1 MRRMAPIAAGLVAL
15 VAVTAA
21 TAGVRALITGAQIK
35 DGTISTRGLRNGTIE
50 RVDLAP
56 STLSSL
62 RGPRGARGAVGPAG
76 PPGSAGPP
84 GAATPLEYTA
94 AYSAPAVVAPGQ
106 TGFAVALCP
115 AETLAFSPGHVVDDV
130 GTGRLAV
137 VESFPISSAD
147 RRSGWQVTMLN
158 VGSTS
163 AAFTARAY
171 CLRNARFVAP

>member
-1 MRRMAPIAAGLVAL
+1 MRRMALIAGGLVAL

-21 TAGVRALITGAQIK
+21 TAGVQALITSAQIK
-35 DGTISTRGLRNGTIE
+35 DGTISTRDLRNGTIL
-50 RVDLAP
+50 RADLAP

-62 RGPRGARGAVGPAG
+62 RGQRGARGPVG
-76 PPGSAGPP
+76 PPGSPGPVGP
-84 GAATPLEYTA
+84 QGAATPLEYTA
-94 AYSAPAVVAPGQ
+94 AYSAPVVVAPGR
-106 TGFAVALCP
+106 TGFAVVVCP

-130 GTGRLAV
+130 ATGRLAV
-137 VESFPISSAD
+137 VESFPISSPD